1 MQKMGRR
8 CRKSDCD
15 ARPDCDSQ
23 SSRGKPPASQ
33 TKIGGETMPLAQV
46 RGVNIN
52 YKVLGDHGPWVAL
65 SPGGRRDISGIE
77 LLAGKVAETGHR
89 VVVFDRRNCGASD
102 VVIDG
107 QDSEY
112 EIWADDIHE
121 LLRQLGALPAFI
133 GGRSSGCRTSL
144 LFAWCHPEAVKGLLL
159 WRVTG
164 GRFACERL
172 AEEYYGQYIAAAKQ
186 GSMAKVCEM
195 EHWKERI
202 EARPQNRDALM
213 KITPERFIT
222 VMSHWRE
229 YFLKGADLPVI
240 GASEE
245 ELKSIK
251 VPACIVPGNDNTH
264 GRQTGENL
272 GRLLPKSEVHILFPK
287 HYDEPLSPREEWD
300 EKAGEMAVL
309 FGDFIKR
316 AAA

>member
-1 MQKMGRR
+1 
-8 CRKSDCD
+8 
-15 ARPDCDSQ
+15 
-23 SSRGKPPASQ
+23 
-33 TKIGGETMPLAQV
+33 MPSAKV

-77 LLAGKVAETGHR
+77 LQAKEVAARGYR
-89 VVVFDRRNCGASD
+89 VVIFDRRNCGASD

-107 QDSEY
+107 NDSEY

-121 LLRQLGALPAFI
+121 LLSQLGALPAFV
-133 GGRSSGCRTSL
+133 GGSSSGCRTAL
-144 LFAWCHPEAVKGLLL
+144 LIALRHPEAVRGLLL

-172 AEEYYGQYIAAAKQ
+172 AEEYYGQYITAARA
-186 GSMAKVCEM
+186 GGMAAVCAM

-202 EARPQNRDALM
+202 AARPENRDALM
-213 KITPERFIT
+213 RMKPERFIE

-240 GASEE
+240 GATERD
-245 ELKSIK
+245 LKSIK

-264 GRQTGENL
+264 GRETGENL
-272 GRLLPKSEVHILFPK
+272 GRLIPKSEVHVLFPK

-300 EKAGEMAVL
+300 EKAGEMAGL
-309 FGDFIKR
+309 FADFMKR
-316 AAA
+316 AVTDKAK

>member
-1 MQKMGRR
+1 
-8 CRKSDCD
+8 
-15 ARPDCDSQ
+15 
-23 SSRGKPPASQ
+23 
-33 TKIGGETMPLAQV
+33 MPLAKV

-52 YKVLGDHGPWVAL
+52 YKVIGHHGPWVAL

-77 LLAGKVAETGHR
+77 LLASKVAETGHR
-89 VVVFDRRNCGASD
+89 VVIFDRRNCGASD

-112 EIWADDIHE
+112 EIWADDVHE

-133 GGRSSGCRTSL
+133 GGSSSGCRTSL
-144 LFAWCHPEAVKGLLL
+144 LFALRHPEAVKGLLL

-164 GRFACERL
+164 GRFACKRL
-172 AEEYYGQYIAAAKQ
+172 AEEYYGQFIEAAKQ
-186 GSMAKVCEM
+186 GGMAKVCAM

-202 EARPQNRDALM
+202 EARAENRDALM
-213 KITPERFIT
+213 KMKPDRFIA
-222 VMSHWRE
+222 VMSHWRD

-240 GASEE
+240 GATEA

-251 VPACIVPGNDNTH
+251 VPACIIPGNDNTH

-272 GRLLPKSEVHILFPK
+272 GRLLEKSEVHILFPK

-300 EKAGEMAVL
+300 EKAGEMAAL
-309 FGDFIKR
+309 FANFIKR
-316 AAA
+316 SARDS

>member
-1 MQKMGRR
+1 
-8 CRKSDCD
+8 
-15 ARPDCDSQ
+15 
-23 SSRGKPPASQ
+23 
-33 TKIGGETMPLAQV
+33 MPTANV

-52 YKVLGDHGPWVAL
+52 YRVLGTQGPWVAL

-77 LLAGKVAETGHR
+77 LLAGEVAKLGHR
-89 VVVFDRRNCGASD
+89 VVIFDRRNCGASD

-107 QDSEY
+107 NESEY

-121 LLRQLGALPAFI
+121 LLRQLGALPAFV
-133 GGRSSGCRTSL
+133 GGSSSGCRTAL
-144 LFAWCHPEAVKGLLL
+144 LFALRHPESVRGLLL

-172 AEEYYGQYIAAAKQ
+172 AEEYYGQFIEAAKK
-186 GSMAKVCEM
+186 GGMAAVCEM

-202 EARPQNRDALM
+202 EAKPSNREALM
-213 KITPERFIT
+213 KLSPDRFIA

-240 GASEE
+240 GASEAD
-245 ELKSIK
+245 LKSIK
-251 VPACIVPGNDNTH
+251 VPACVVPGNDNTH

-272 GRLLPKSEVHILFPK
+272 GRLIAKSEVHVLFPK

-300 EKAGEMAVL
+300 EKAGEMAAL
-309 FGDFIKR
+309 FAGFIKKS
-316 AAA
+316 ATAGA

>member
-1 MQKMGRR
+1 M
-8 CRKSDCD
+8 
-15 ARPDCDSQ
+15 
-23 SSRGKPPASQ
+23 
-33 TKIGGETMPLAQV
+33 
-46 RGVNIN
+46 N
-52 YKVLGDHGPWVAL
+52 YKVLGNHGSWVAL

-89 VVVFDRRNCGASD
+89 VVIFDRRNCGASD

-121 LLRQLGALPAFI
+121 LLRQLDALPAFI
-133 GGRSSGCRTSL
+133 GGSSSGCRTSL
-144 LFAWCHPEAVKGLLL
+144 LFALRHPEAVKGLLL

-172 AEEYYGQYIAAAKQ
+172 AEEYYGQFIEAAKQ
-186 GSMAKVCEM
+186 GGMAKVCEM

-202 EARPQNRDALM
+202 KARAENRDALM
-213 KITPERFIT
+213 RMNPERFIA

-229 YFLKGADLPVI
+229 YFLEGADLPVI

-251 VPACIVPGNDNTH
+251 VPAFIVPGNDNTH

-272 GRLLPKSEVHILFPK
+272 GRLLGKSEVHILFPK
-287 HYDEPLSPREEWD
+287 QYDEPLSPREEWD
-300 EKAGEMAVL
+300 EKAGEMAAL
-309 FGDFIKR
+309 FSDFMKR
-316 AAA
+316 AA